1 MFQSSKKKHDDDH
14 HTLRGDLETST
25 KARIDRHQ
33 PDEIDRQ
40 PPHIID
46 QRPPCLAPAVHK
58 HQRLPICAEGAVGF
72 HKRVKRIHD
81 PVKIVV
87 PCAVFEV
94 EFPIP
99 PDKGVH
105 LSSYIESG
113 GKKRRNWKKR
123 KRTKGGS
130 QLPLIPHSSDG
141 VRKSRVCSK
150 CFSQPLEKLRA
161 LLISNMI
168 DKGEESKEEQKHCSR
183 GTVAAIDTVAE
194 TSIDTVER
202 KSIDTV
208 AESTNDIVAVS
219 L

>member
-1 MFQSSKKKHDDDH
+1 MKRRFLGSSKKEPADSR
-14 HTLRGDLETST
+14 TIRYIVELEQVDERMYMS
-25 KARIDRHQ
+25 KAS
-33 PDEIDRQ
+33 P
-40 PPHIID
+40 
-46 QRPPCLAPAVHK
+46 PAVHK

-81 PVKIVV
+81 PMKIVV

-99 PDKGVH
+99 PDKDK
-105 LSSYIESG
+105 SG

-150 CFSQPLEKLRA
+150 CFSQPLEKLRV
-161 LLISNMI
+161 LLISKMI
-168 DKGEESKEEQKHCSR
+168 DKGEESMEEVFTKE
-183 GTVAAIDTVAE
+183 
-194 TSIDTVER
+194 
-202 KSIDTV
+202 
-208 AESTNDIVAVS
+208 
-219 L
+219 